1 MFDMG
6 YTLESSKSFEEIS
19 SGLESAIPENGFRV
33 LAIHDVQET
42 LKEKGLR
49 IESMR
54 IIELCNAKF
63 AHTALGKDVNV
74 SLFMPCKIVVRSEG
88 EKTIMTLARPTMIS
102 QMLPDAGL
110 EELAHGVEDVM
121 KRIMDE
127 VK

>member
-1 MFDMG
+1 MLDMAF
-6 YTLESSKSFEEIS
+6 TLESSKSFDAVS

-42 LKEKGLR
+42 LKDKGFE
-49 IESMR
+49 IGPTK

-63 AHTALGKDVNV
+63 AYTALGKDVNV
-74 SLFMPCKIVVRSEG
+74 SLFMPCKIVVRTEG
-88 EKTIMTLARPTMIS
+88 DKTIMTLARPTMIS

-110 EELAHGVEDVM
+110 EELANGVEDIM